1 MNLLQGKL
9 NPTMYWGVNGHGFK
23 YGKKVIMD
31 PQE

>member
-23 YGKKVIMD
+23 YGKKVLLD